1 MISKVHN
8 LCSLE
13 VWVDLQQPAHTGIAI
28 EHSPSHGPTT
38 VVVTSAVET

>member
-1 MISKVHN
+1 MISKVCN